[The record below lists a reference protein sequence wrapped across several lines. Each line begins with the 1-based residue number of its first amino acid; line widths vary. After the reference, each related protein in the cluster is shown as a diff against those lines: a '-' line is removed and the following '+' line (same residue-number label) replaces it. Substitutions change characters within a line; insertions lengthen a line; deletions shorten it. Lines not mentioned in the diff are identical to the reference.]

1 MKKFELQSILID
13 RLGEAGQHLASN
25 LYDITMEDWREHLQD
40 LEEVYEGNYLKYEE
54 DLEKILEYLELL
66 GTDTITQKLNTKND
80 SGLYYTEDGH
90 VFLFI
95 YKL

>member
-1 MKKFELQSILID
+1 MKKFELQSTLID
-13 RLGEAGQHLASN
+13 RLGKAGYHLASN
-25 LYDITMEDWREHLQD
+25 LYDITMEDWEEHLQD

-54 DLEKILEYLELL
+54 DLDKILEYLELL
-66 GTDTITQKLNTKND
+66 GEDTITQKLNKIDD
-80 SGLYYTEDGH
+80 SGLYYTENGK